1 MSELE
6 IPRSKGARRPAGR
19 AVPRPVA
26 LLPDAAS
33 LADTAAGAGAARPP
47 AIRVVMAPVKAGPPP
62 WRGRQARTMDGDTL
76 LRRMVGACLAQ
87 VEPNAAA
94 IAHGSRDPEHV
105 HQLRVGLRRLRSAAC
120 GMAPFAAAMPHG
132 WEPAVMPVFDALGQ
146 SRDRFVRAT
155 TLAPRLRAAGAAV
168 ADDAPP
174 SEEDA
179 RALARRVAGA
189 SFMGMVRRLRAFA
202 DGASGRPGVDD
213 GSGLAQLAGR
223 LRKLARQVTRHAR
236 HFDELPFEAQ
246 HHARKRLKRLRY
258 LAEFAAPAFARG
270 DVRRWMRQVS
280 QAQDAL
286 GKHVD
291 RVLAGRHFAELAA
304 TDPDAWF
311 AVGWLRAKSER
322 SARAA
327 RDALLRLREADAFW

>member
-6 IPRSKGARRPAGR
+6 IPRSMTARRRGGRAAPHVAAAAPDPAGL
-19 AVPRPVA
+19 V
-26 LLPDAAS
+26 
-33 LADTAAGAGAARPP
+33 DTARAAAPTV
-47 AIRVVMAPVKAGPPP
+47 RVVLAPVTAKAPP
-62 WRGRQARTMDGDTL
+62 WSAKQARAMDGATL

-94 IAHGSRDPEHV
+94 IVHGSRDPEHV
-105 HQLRVGLRRLRSAAC
+105 HQLRVGLRRLRSAAR
-120 GMAPFAAAMPHG
+120 GMAPFADAMPQG
-132 WEPAVMPVFDALGQ
+132 WEADVMPVFDALGR

-179 RALARRVAGA
+179 RALARRVGSAAFLGA
-189 SFMGMVRRLRAFA
+189 VRRLRAFA
-202 DGASGRPGVDD
+202 DAAPESDGDQDGA
-213 GSGLAQLAGR
+213 GLRHLVER
-223 LRKLARQVTRHAR
+223 LRKLSRQVTHGAG
-236 HFDELPFEAQ
+236 HYDELPFESQ
-246 HHARKRLKRLRY
+246 HRVRKRLKRLRY
-258 LAEFAAPAFARG
+258 LAEFAAPAFAPA
-270 DVRRWMRQVS
+270 DVRRWTRHAS
-280 QAQDAL
+280 RAQDAL

-304 TDPDAWF
+304 SDPGAWF
-311 AVGWLRAKSER
+311 AVGWLRAKSGR

-327 RDALLRLREADAFW
+327 RKALLRLDDADAFW